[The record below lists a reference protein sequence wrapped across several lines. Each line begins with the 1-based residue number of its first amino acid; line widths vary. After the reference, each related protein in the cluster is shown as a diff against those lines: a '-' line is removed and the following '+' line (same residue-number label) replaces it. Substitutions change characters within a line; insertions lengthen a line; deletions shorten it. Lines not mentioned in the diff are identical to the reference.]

1 MRAWTRFG
9 CLVVLLAVVCGAA
22 GCSQSVLVIRDVSL
36 QGDAWSMVID
46 RMSDGPDGFM
56 TGGFNATRYYPDK
69 GERFFWVRVK
79 LHNDA
84 TTARPFNFDRCE
96 LDLADRGIVPGLVA
110 TAPMTFKADRVET
123 VSAGDS
129 IDRYLIF
136 PYPLSATPT
145 RLTCAPMTVRLPPIA
160 TR

>member
-1 MRAWTRFG
+1 
-9 CLVVLLAVVCGAA
+9 
-22 GCSQSVLVIRDVSL
+22 
-36 QGDAWSMVID
+36 MVID
-46 RMSDGPDGFM
+46 RMSDGPDGFV
-56 TGGFNATRYYPDK
+56 TSGFNATRYYPEK

-79 LHNDA
+79 LRNNA

-96 LDLADRGIVPGLVA
+96 LDLADQGVVPGLIS
-110 TAPMTFKADRVET
+110 TAPMTFQADRVET